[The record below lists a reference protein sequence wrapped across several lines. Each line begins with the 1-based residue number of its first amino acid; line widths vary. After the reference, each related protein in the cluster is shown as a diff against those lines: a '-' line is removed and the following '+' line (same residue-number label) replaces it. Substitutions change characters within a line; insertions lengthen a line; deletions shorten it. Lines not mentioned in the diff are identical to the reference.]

1 MENYQ
6 NQNYNYNYSNGEAAP
21 RARTRDEFFQTD
33 GSEFA
38 KSCRTSSIICFICA
52 GITLVVMVFIVHNWL
67 SIIDVGLL
75 IGLGLGIHLKQNFPC
90 AVILLVYAIINSLI
104 NIITTG
110 NFFGGVLVLLAG
122 IFGVINT
129 SKAQSAWTE
138 YQYRTEQIN
147 NNRQLYQQNDNQYNS
162 DVQQEYVEDRMPEAD
177 EWKCPTC
184 GKCNKNYVG
193 TCGCG
198 TNKPR

>member
-1 MENYQ
+1 MDNYN
-6 NQNYNYNYSNGEAAP
+6 NQNYNYNYSNEKAAP

-38 KSCRTSSIICFICA
+38 KSCHTSSGMCFVCA
-52 GITLVVMVFIVHNWL
+52 GMTLVIMVFIMHNWL

-75 IGLGLGIHLKQNFPC
+75 IGLGLGIHLKQSSTC
-90 AVILLVYAIINSLI
+90 AVILLVYGIINWLI
-104 NIITTG
+104 NLIATG
-110 NFFGGVLVLLAG
+110 NYFGGVLVLLAG
-122 IFGVINT
+122 IFGVIKT
-129 SKAQSAWTE
+129 TKANSAWVE
-138 YQYRTEQIN
+138 YQSQTERIN
-147 NNRQLYQQNDNQYNS
+147 NNRQLFQQKDAN
-162 DVQQEYVEDRMPEAD
+162 QQEYVEDRMPEAD